1 MSMRRIDLDAAMA
14 QSANADAP
22 VVGAPTESNTTT
34 APALSEVVAN
44 LEAAAGQG
52 AALVAAI
59 DQRLTSGY
67 TAHRQATAALVQID
81 ADNAQALTA
90 VSHL

>member
-1 MSMRRIDLDAAMA
+1 MRRIDLDAAMA

-22 VVGAPTESNTTT
+22 VVGTPTESNTTT
-34 APALSEVVAN
+34 SPALSQVLADLEV
-44 LEAAAGQG
+44 AARQG
-52 AALVAAI
+52 AALIAAL

-67 TAHRQATAALVQID
+67 TAHRQATATLVQID

>member
-22 VVGAPTESNTTT
+22 VVGAPTESNTAA
-34 APALSEVVAN
+34 APALSKVVAD
-44 LEAAAGQG
+44 LELAAHQG
-52 AALVAAI
+52 AALVAAV

-67 TAHRQATAALVQID
+67 STHRQATATLMQID

-90 VSHL
+90 VGHL

>member
-1 MSMRRIDLDAAMA
+1 MRPIDLDAAMA
-14 QSANADAP
+14 QSANTDAP

-34 APALSEVVAN
+34 APALSQVVAD
-44 LEAAAGQG
+44 LELAARQG
-52 AALVAAI
+52 AALVAAV

-67 TAHRQATAALVQID
+67 TAHRQATAMLVQID
-81 ADNAQALTA
+81 SDNAQALTA

>member
-1 MSMRRIDLDAAMA
+1 MRRIDLDAAMA

-22 VVGAPTESNTTT
+22 VVGAPTESNTAT
-34 APALSEVVAN
+34 APALSQVVAD
-44 LEAAAGQG
+44 LEAAARQG
-52 AALVAAI
+52 AALVAAL

-67 TAHRQATAALVQID
+67 TAHRQATATLVQID
-81 ADNAQALTA
+81 ADNAQVLTA

>member
-14 QSANADAP
+14 QSANTDAP
-22 VVGAPTESNTTT
+22 VVGAPTESKPTT
-34 APALSEVVAN
+34 AQALSEVVAD

-52 AALVAAI
+52 AALVAAV
-59 DQRLTSGY
+59 DQRLMSGY
-67 TAHRQATAALVQID
+67 TAHRRATATLVQID